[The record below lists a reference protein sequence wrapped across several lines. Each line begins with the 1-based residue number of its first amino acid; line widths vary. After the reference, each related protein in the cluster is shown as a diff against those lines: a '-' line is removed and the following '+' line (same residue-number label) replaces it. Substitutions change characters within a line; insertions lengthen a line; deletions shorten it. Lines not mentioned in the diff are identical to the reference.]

1 MERRRINF
9 YLLYYLVKQQR
20 IKLSLYFFLF
30 HPSAGKSQGVVGF
43 FYQLG
48 PSLHHPM
55 WMVYKV
61 HNYTPLTIGCLPSQH
76 LDPTMPKFFWFTV
89 IFPTCL
95 IVAEPFLDAKRTSPE
110 GNFNVVNFPL
120 FAISFAIKFATLA
133 NCPPFSWF
141 ECYVWLCLRVILV
154 EVDSSFWSI
163 KTIFE
168 IVQASYK
175 ANKFL
180 DVDYDIYT
188 YGSYKSIYIDKY
200 RSHNEVPPNGYIGI

>member
-1 MERRRINF
+1 M
-9 YLLYYLVKQQR
+9 
-20 IKLSLYFFLF
+20 
-30 HPSAGKSQGVVGF
+30 
-43 FYQLG
+43 
-48 PSLHHPM
+48 
-55 WMVYKV
+55 
-61 HNYTPLTIGCLPSQH
+61 T
-76 LDPTMPKFFWFTV
+76 
-89 IFPTCL
+89 
-95 IVAEPFLDAKRTSPE
+95 
-110 GNFNVVNFPL
+110 NFP
-120 FAISFAIKFATLA
+120 SFVIIFVITPVALTD
-133 NCPPFSWF
+133 CPPILSAI
-141 ECYVWLCLRVILV
+141 YMLCIAVPKDILV